1 MVRVG
6 GGWADLGDY
15 LRTYAE
21 HHGRRAA
28 SDGKVELLGL
38 SNDAVASIVTPR
50 SSDSRRASLQ
60 SSVGS
65 SVVAG
70 TTASGEPSRSSTSPV
85 PTGRLTP
92 RISDDINTPQTTGS
106 GGSRRSSFWDDGGLM
121 GPAARK
127 GEMSE
132 EKKEWVDGIVEQAK
146 RTVGRKVEFGDL
158 GKKGGTR
165 RVFLKGKMNE

>member
-1 MVRVG
+1 
-6 GGWADLGDY
+6 
-15 LRTYAE
+15 
-21 HHGRRAA
+21 
-28 SDGKVELLGL
+28 
-38 SNDAVASIVTPR
+38 
-50 SSDSRRASLQ
+50 
-60 SSVGS
+60 
-65 SVVAG
+65 
-70 TTASGEPSRSSTSPV
+70 
-85 PTGRLTP
+85 
-92 RISDDINTPQTTGS
+92 
-106 GGSRRSSFWDDGGLM
+106 M